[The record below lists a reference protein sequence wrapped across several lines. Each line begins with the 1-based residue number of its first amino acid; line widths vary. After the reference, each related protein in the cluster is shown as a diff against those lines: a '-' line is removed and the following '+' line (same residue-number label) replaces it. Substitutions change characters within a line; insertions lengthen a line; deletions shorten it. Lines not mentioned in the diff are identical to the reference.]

1 MYIISLLFDE
11 NGSASQLGMLRVG
24 AFIVALLVT
33 VMLHEIAHGYSALL
47 YGDTTA
53 KDYGRLTLNPKKH
66 FDLMGLFM
74 MFLVGFGWAK
84 PVPVNANNFEKK
96 RSGMIVVSLAGVVT
110 NMLLAFIFASLYVV
124 FGNIPVVYESVGY
137 YLVYFGWYLS
147 YMMLALNIS
156 FALFNILPL
165 FPLDGYRLLSCFV
178 PQSNAY
184 MSFVRKYSMYIFLAL
199 ILWQYLPIIGD
210 FSPFTL
216 YITELGG
223 WIRNSF
229 TSFWEWVIL

>member
-110 NMLLAFIFASLYVV
+110 NMLLAFIFASLDVV